1 MAVERVTFT
10 KPAAQRISRV
20 VRIVEAGDR
29 DTSSG
34 VVSPRLESGGN
45 RQAIRL
51 CSWTSTWAVDTVS
64 VIRFSPA
71 TSVTA
76 TATNEFLGVGPGY
89 GWAYR
94 HGTAGYQLI
103 GAKLSLQPNYSSTEV
118 QLFGHDASAVAH
130 WYSITTCSTASS

>member
-1 MAVERVTFT
+1 MADPVNFT
-10 KPAAQRISRV
+10 RPAAERIGRA
-20 VRIVEAGDR
+20 VRIVESGSRDGGGPVLDR
-29 DTSSG
+29 PWFGESS
-34 VVSPRLESGGN
+34 P
-45 RQAIRL
+45 QPIRF
-51 CSWTSTWAVDTVS
+51 CSWTSTWHIDTVS

>member
-34 VVSPRLESGGN
+34 VVSPRLDNGGT
-45 RQAIRL
+45 RQPIRL
-51 CSWTSTWAVDTVS
+51 CSWTSTWSVDTVS

-71 TSVTA
+71 TEVTV
-76 TATNEFLGVGPGY
+76 TATNEYLGVGPGY

-118 QLFGHDASAVAH
+118 QLLGHDTHGIAR
-130 WYSITTCSTASS
+130 WYSVTTCSTAT